1 MAQRWRLDLRKI
13 DSQWRCSGGSAWMT
27 DGGGGQSWRPNFL
40 SRESPEHLLPE
51 HSEVSAIMAE
61 WALAWLKVG
70 ESV

>member
-1 MAQRWRLDLRKI
+1 
-13 DSQWRCSGGSAWMT
+13 MT